1 MTPEQTQQLT
11 AILRRKREEAG
22 LSNAEVARRAGVDVG
37 TVWRI
42 EQGMIASPKAE
53 SLQVIGEVL
62 GIPTSDLFATVGWMP
77 STELPTIRPY
87 LRSKYRDLPPEAV
100 AEIEAEFDAIA
111 KKHGVSFD
119 TANGPKDGEDE

>member
-1 MTPEQTQQLT
+1 MTPEQTKQLT
-11 AILRRKREEAG
+11 TVLKQRREEAG
-22 LSNAEVARRAGVDVG
+22 LSNNEVARRAGVDAG

-53 SLQVIGEVL
+53 SLQAIGEVL
-62 GIPTSDLFATVGWMP
+62 GISASDLFATVGWMP
-77 STELPTIRPY
+77 SKDLPTIRPY

-111 KKHGVSFD
+111 KKHGVSFRPD
-119 TANGPKDGEDE
+119 DGPKDGEDE

>member
-1 MTPEQTQQLT
+1 MTPEQTTQLVN
-11 AILRRKREEAG
+11 LLKQRREHAG
-22 LSNAEVARRAGVDVG
+22 LSSAELARRARVDVG

-42 EQGMIASPKAE
+42 EHGMIASPKAE
-53 SLQVIGEVL
+53 SLQAIGEVL
-62 GIPTSDLFATVGWMP
+62 GIPASDLFATVGWVP
-77 STELPTIRPY
+77 SNELPTIRPY

-119 TANGPKDGEDE
+119 QADGPTGGEDE